1 MTGAP
6 ANRVHAPNGFV
17 LALYTRY
24 STCSEGSMTRTF
36 LSMAALA
43 LSITACKKTAN
54 GTYVIQ
60 KPVLGTVTDTVHTP
74 VIQTGVDTSRVAV
87 PKLQVRH
94 DSETIKVPTLKISK
108 P

>member
-1 MTGAP
+1 MRKAIIATA
-6 ANRVHAPNGFV
+6 AATI
-17 LALYTRY
+17 ALT
-24 STCSEGSMTRTF
+24 
-36 LSMAALA
+36 A
-43 LSITACKKTAN
+43 TACKKTGD

-74 VIQTGVDTSRVAV
+74 TVTTGVDTSRVAV

-94 DSETIKVPTLKISK
+94 DSETIKVPTVKISR